1 MWVITKQT
9 ILNQLFSWSFVFLV
23 FSPLFFI
30 GITSVFKFVLSDNST
45 DKIIL
50 VDESR
55 TIKELPNQ
63 FELSKKN
70 LKQVKQEYKYN
81 EVASF
86 VRVSLDKKG
95 YRAAFTGHKNLSE
108 TDRDALYRIMVG
120 QQQIL
125 NQQRL
130 KLTLHEKKILY
141 QTPEITT
148 SVTQRHSKNSTE
160 KMIGYWSSLMIMYF
174 VMIIYSTSIAQE
186 IANEKGTR
194 IMEIIF
200 SSMPANRYFLGKVFG
215 FLIISFVHIF
225 LYFLFGILI
234 VFNLD
239 SLNRL
244 FHISNSE
251 INTIKN
257 IVRYIFNI
265 NWLFIFI
272 GVVFVILISAFFGA
286 LVNRAEDGSKAAQPA
301 LQLIMLSFL
310 ASLFAAQFPRLFV
323 VKLFSFLPFFSTFF
337 MPLRIING
345 TASLYEIIIS
355 LLAAVISLI
364 GFEIIIGKVYGKI
377 ILQTESIDLS
387 FKSGYKFLK
396 SLF

>member
-148 SVTQRHSKNSTE
+148 SVTQRHSN
-160 KMIGYWSSLMIMYF
+160 
-174 VMIIYSTSIAQE
+174 
-186 IANEKGTR
+186 
-194 IMEIIF
+194 
-200 SSMPANRYFLGKVFG
+200 
-215 FLIISFVHIF
+215 
-225 LYFLFGILI
+225 
-234 VFNLD
+234 
-239 SLNRL
+239 
-244 FHISNSE
+244 
-251 INTIKN
+251 
-257 IVRYIFNI
+257 
-265 NWLFIFI
+265 
-272 GVVFVILISAFFGA
+272 
-286 LVNRAEDGSKAAQPA
+286 
-301 LQLIMLSFL
+301 
-310 ASLFAAQFPRLFV
+310 
-323 VKLFSFLPFFSTFF
+323 
-337 MPLRIING
+337 
-345 TASLYEIIIS
+345 
-355 LLAAVISLI
+355 
-364 GFEIIIGKVYGKI
+364 
-377 ILQTESIDLS
+377 
-387 FKSGYKFLK
+387 
-396 SLF
+396 

>member
-1 MWVITKQT
+1 
-9 ILNQLFSWSFVFLV
+9 
-23 FSPLFFI
+23 
-30 GITSVFKFVLSDNST
+30 
-45 DKIIL
+45 
-50 VDESR
+50 
-55 TIKELPNQ
+55 
-63 FELSKKN
+63 
-70 LKQVKQEYKYN
+70 
-81 EVASF
+81 
-86 VRVSLDKKG
+86 
-95 YRAAFTGHKNLSE
+95 
-108 TDRDALYRIMVG
+108 
-120 QQQIL
+120 
-125 NQQRL
+125 
-130 KLTLHEKKILY
+130 
-141 QTPEITT
+141 
-148 SVTQRHSKNSTE
+148 
-160 KMIGYWSSLMIMYF
+160 MIMYF

-257 IVRYIFNI
+257 ILRYIFNI